1 MNTSN
6 PTHGFNDACMNHLG
20 RREEFGSLM
29 LIVLFEMRK

>member
-6 PTHGFNDACMNHLG
+6 PTHGFNDVRMNHLG